1 MDEYKTTIVVRGSTI
16 NAVKQVMRLAR
27 KIFFAVLI
35 IQVLMW
41 RNSSIV
47 VCVAIGTVKITPM
60 NYIVTIRIR
69 ARFAVIN
76 LL

>member
-1 MDEYKTTIVVRGSTI
+1 
-16 NAVKQVMRLAR
+16 
-27 KIFFAVLI
+27 
-35 IQVLMW
+35 MW

-69 ARFAVIN
+69 ARFAVIKN
-76 LL
+76 SCEGRKPAETDQL